1 MKGMRMHNP
10 WVIDSVHIVIRLLLS
25 VLLGGLVG
33 FERER
38 KNHAA
43 GLRTHTLVCLG
54 SCLLM
59 ILSMYGFADF
69 ADEPNV
75 RLDPARLA
83 AQVITGVGFLGAGT
97 ILFTGKSITG
107 LTTAASVWVVM
118 AVGLSVGAG
127 FYLPAVIS
135 AVMVLLILWGLN
147 IVEKRYV
154 NQRREC
160 TFTLTTSGVS
170 PRIESFQSLLAQRGA
185 KLLKVRFA
193 DKEENELDS
202 ENKHQRIVITVVL
215 PQREQLMA
223 LADDFN
229 HLDGVKSVSAE

>member
-1 MKGMRMHNP
+1 MHDP
-10 WVIDSVHIVIRLLLS
+10 WIIGNEHLAIRLLLS

-33 FERER
+33 IERER

-43 GLRTHTLVCLG
+43 GLRTHVLVCLG
-54 SCLLM
+54 SCLIIL
-59 ILSMYGFADF
+59 LSMYGFAAF

-118 AVGLSVGAG
+118 AIGLAVGAG
-127 FYLPAVIS
+127 FYMPAVLT
-135 AVMVLLILWGLN
+135 AVLVLLILWGLN

-154 NQRREC
+154 RHRREC
-160 TFTLTTSGVS
+160 AITVTADARAQLVESLQKLLT
-170 PRIESFQSLLAQRGA
+170 ERGA
-185 KLLKVRFA
+185 KLTQVQFL
-193 DKEENELDS
+193 ELDS
-202 ENKHQRIVITVVL
+202 SADTNLPLQRIHMIIMLPYRDQLIVV
-215 PQREQLMA
+215 
-223 LADDFN
+223 ADQFRR
-229 HLDGVKSVSAE
+229 LEGVKSVTAE

>member
-1 MKGMRMHNP
+1 MHDP
-10 WVIDSVHIVIRLLLS
+10 WIIGYDHLAIRLLLS

-33 FERER
+33 IERER

-43 GLRTHTLVCLG
+43 GLRTHILVCLG
-54 SCLLM
+54 SCLIML
-59 ILSMYGFADF
+59 LSMYGFAAF

-118 AVGLSVGAG
+118 AIGLAVGAG
-127 FYLPAVIS
+127 FYMPAGLS
-135 AVMVLLILWGLN
+135 AVLVLLILWGLN

-154 NQRREC
+154 KHRREC
-160 TFTLTTSGVS
+160 VVTVTADAEARLVENLQ
-170 PRIESFQSLLAQRGA
+170 RLLSERGA
-185 KLLKVRFA
+185 KLSHVKFA
-193 DKEENELDS
+193 DADEAGESGL
-202 ENKHQRIVITVVL
+202 QRIHMHIAL
-215 PQREQLMA
+215 PRREQLIA
-223 LADDFN
+223 IADQFKR
-229 HLDGVKSVSAE
+229 LEGVKSVIAE

>member
-1 MKGMRMHNP
+1 MHNP
-10 WVIDSVHIVIRLLLS
+10 WIIENVDLVLRLFLS
-25 VLLGGLVG
+25 VILGGLVG
-33 FERER
+33 IERER

-43 GLRTHTLVCLG
+43 GLRTHILVCLG

-107 LTTAASVWVVM
+107 LTTAASIWVVM
-118 AVGLSVGAG
+118 AVGLTVGAG
-127 FYLPAVIS
+127 FYLPAVLA

-147 IVEKRYV
+147 IVEKRFV
-154 NQRREC
+154 NQRQEC
-160 TFTLTTSGVS
+160 SIAVTFDAKI
-170 PRIESFQSLLAQRGA
+170 PRIESFQGLLTKHGA
-185 KLLKVRFA
+185 KLLKVNFVDIEQDA
-193 DKEENELDS
+193 NDS
-202 ENKHQRIVITVVL
+202 KMQQHKVLFTVIL
-215 PQREQLMA
+215 PHREQLIA
-223 LADDFN
+223 IADEFN
-229 HLDGVKSVSAE
+229 QIEGVKSVIAE

>member
-1 MKGMRMHNP
+1 MHDP
-10 WVIDSVHIVIRLLLS
+10 WVIDNGHLVIRLFLS
-25 VLLGGLVG
+25 VMLGGLVG

-59 ILSMYGFADF
+59 ILSIYGFADF

-97 ILFTGKSITG
+97 ILFRGKSITG
-107 LTTAASVWVVM
+107 LTTAASIWVVM
-118 AVGLSVGAG
+118 AVGLAVGAG
-127 FYLPAVIS
+127 FYLPAILS

-147 IVEKRYV
+147 IIEKRYL
-154 NQRREC
+154 NHRHEC
-160 TFTLTTSGVS
+160 TFSITLRAQG
-170 PRIESFQSLLAQRGA
+170 PRVESFQSLLTLRGV
-185 KLLKVRFA
+185 KLVKVLFV
-193 DKEENELDS
+193 DTEDEVLDG
-202 ENKHQRIVITVVL
+202 EVNLRRMLITVIL
-215 PQREQLMA
+215 PHREQLISI
-223 LADDFN
+223 ADEFN
-229 HLDGVKSVSAE
+229 RIDGVKSVTAE

>member
-1 MKGMRMHNP
+1 MHNP
-10 WVIDSVHIVIRLLLS
+10 WVIDNVHLVIRLLLS

-33 FERER
+33 YERER

-69 ADEPNV
+69 ADQPNV

-107 LTTAASVWVVM
+107 LTTAASIWVVM
-118 AVGLSVGAG
+118 AVGLTVGAG
-127 FYLPAVIS
+127 FYMPAILS
-135 AVMVLLILWGLN
+135 AVMVLLVLWGLN

-154 NQRREC
+154 NHRREC
-160 TFTLTTSGVS
+160 TFTLTTGNS
-170 PRIESFQSLLAQRGA
+170 PPRVESFQSLLTQHKA
-185 KLLKVRFA
+185 KLVKIRFV
-193 DKEENELDS
+193 DEEDS
-202 ENKHQRIVITVVL
+202 VQESEPKLRRIVITVIL
-215 PQREQLMA
+215 PHREQLMA
-223 LADDFN
+223 IADEFN
-229 HLDGVKSVSAE
+229 RMSGVSSVAAE

>member
-1 MKGMRMHNP
+1 MHNP
-10 WVIDSVHIVIRLLLS
+10 WVIDSVHLVIRLLLS

-33 FERER
+33 YERER

-69 ADEPNV
+69 VGEPNV

-118 AVGLSVGAG
+118 AVGLTVGAG
-127 FYLPAVIS
+127 FYLPAVVS

-154 NQRREC
+154 NNRREC
-160 TFTLTTSGVS
+160 TFTLMLNGES
-170 PRIESFQSLLAQRGA
+170 PRVENIQALLNQRGV
-185 KLLKVRFA
+185 KLLKVRFVGPEDHEVSVDA
-193 DKEENELDS
+193 
-202 ENKHQRIVITVVL
+202 KHQGMVITVVL
-215 PQREQLMA
+215 PHREQMMA
-223 LADDFN
+223 LAEEFN
-229 HLDGVKSVSAE
+229 RMAGVKSVAAE

>member
-1 MKGMRMHNP
+1 MRMHNP
-10 WVIDSVHIVIRLLLS
+10 WVIDNVHLVIRLLLS
-25 VLLGGLVG
+25 VFLGGLVG

-107 LTTAASVWVVM
+107 LTTAASIWVVM
-118 AVGLSVGAG
+118 AVGLTVGAG
-127 FYLPAVIS
+127 FYLPAVLS

-154 NQRREC
+154 NHRREC
-160 TFTLTTSGVS
+160 TFTLKADNETV
-170 PRIESFQSLLAQRGA
+170 RIESFQSVLNERGA
-185 KLLKVRFA
+185 KLVKVRFV
-193 DKEENELDS
+193 DEEDTGQEAKS
-202 ENKHQRIVITVVL
+202 GIQRIAITVIL
-215 PQREQLMA
+215 PHRDLLIA
-223 LADDFN
+223 IADDFKQMN
-229 HLDGVKSVSAE
+229 GVRSVTAE

>member
-1 MKGMRMHNP
+1 MHSP
-10 WVIDSVHIVIRLLLS
+10 WEIDNVHLVIRLLLS
-25 VLLGGLVG
+25 VILGGLIG

-69 ADEPNV
+69 VNEPNV

-107 LTTAASVWVVM
+107 LTTAASIWVVM
-118 AVGLSVGAG
+118 AIGLTVGAG
-127 FYLPAVIS
+127 FYLPAVLS
-135 AVMVLLILWGLN
+135 VFMVLLILWGLN
-147 IVEKRYV
+147 IVERRYV
-154 NQRREC
+154 NNRGEC
-160 TFTLTTSGVS
+160 TFIITVSGDAELTAPIAG
-170 PRIESFQSLLAQRGA
+170 FQAVLTGHRA
-185 KLLKVRFA
+185 KLVKVRFIDMDEA
-193 DKEENELDS
+193 MDGPLYRL
-202 ENKHQRIVITVVL
+202 QRVVITAIL
-215 PQREQLMA
+215 PHREQL
-223 LADDFN
+223 LFIADEFN
-229 HLDGVKSVSAE
+229 RMPEVRAVAAE

>member
-1 MKGMRMHNP
+1 MHNP
-10 WVIDSVHIVIRLLLS
+10 WVIDNVHLVIRLFLS

-69 ADEPNV
+69 VGEPNV

-118 AVGLSVGAG
+118 AVGLTVGAG
-127 FYLPAVIS
+127 FYLPAVLS

-154 NQRREC
+154 NNRREC
-160 TFTLTTSGVS
+160 TFTLMLDGEKPRMEHVQELLTHRGV
-170 PRIESFQSLLAQRGA
+170 
-185 KLLKVRFA
+185 KLVKVRFIGT
-193 DKEENELDS
+193 DDS
-202 ENKHQRIVITVVL
+202 DLGLEHKHQSMIITVIL
-215 PQREQLMA
+215 PHREQLMG
-223 LADDFN
+223 LADDLN
-229 HLDGVKSVSAE
+229 RMAGVRSVAAE